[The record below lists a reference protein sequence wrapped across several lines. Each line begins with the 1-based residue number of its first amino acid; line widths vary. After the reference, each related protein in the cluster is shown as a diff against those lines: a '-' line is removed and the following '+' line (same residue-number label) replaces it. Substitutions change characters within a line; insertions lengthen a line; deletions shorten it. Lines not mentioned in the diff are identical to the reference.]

1 MTWEKK
7 KPVER
12 PGFASGCLNC
22 GPTPIQLPLE
32 AEIAVGFGSC
42 TVQKGDVCLY
52 QQDPGA
58 DEDTPILQ
66 KFEDLAKADP
76 DHDWQVHF
84 YGAMSE
90 ETYQR
95 QGDGLWVLIEKGMGF
110 A

>member
-7 KPVER
+7 PAIEK
-12 PGFASGCLNC
+12 PGFISGCMNA
-22 GPTPIQLPLE
+22 GPVPIILPLE
-32 AEIAVGFGSC
+32 TEISVGFGSA
-42 TVQKGDVCLY
+42 TVMKGQECLY
-52 QQDPGA
+52 NECPGGN
-58 DEDTPILQ
+58 EDAPRLQ

-95 QGDGLWVLIEKGMGF
+95 HGDGSWVLVEKGMGF